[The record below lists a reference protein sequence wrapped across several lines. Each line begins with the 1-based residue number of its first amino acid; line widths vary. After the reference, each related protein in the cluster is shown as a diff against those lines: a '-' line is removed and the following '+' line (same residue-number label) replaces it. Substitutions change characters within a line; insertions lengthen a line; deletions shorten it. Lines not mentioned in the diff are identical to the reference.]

1 MSHSCPMSFENIDSN
16 VSRLTSVFVSLCV
29 VGFLLTNNIVFLLF
43 LFADFSLRIFCNKE
57 LSPLFRV
64 SKFLKKSFKLKD
76 APVDGGAKQL
86 ASYFGLFFVLLLII
100 AYGLNWFT
108 FMYIVAIIFLVC
120 SLLDALANYCLGCKI
135 YYIIKKIYPGFMS

>member
-29 VGFLLTNNIVFLLF
+29 IGFLFTNNIVFLFF
-43 LFADFSLRIFCNKE
+43 LFADFALRIFCNKE

-64 SKFLKKSFKLKD
+64 AKFLKKALRLKD
-76 APVDGGAKQL
+76 VMVDGGAKQL

-100 AYGLNWFT
+100 AYGFSWFT
-108 FMYIVAIIFLVC
+108 FMYIVAAIFLIC

>member
-43 LFADFSLRIFCNKE
+43 LFADFSLRIFSNKE
-57 LSPLFRV
+57 LSPLFRI
-64 SKFLKKSFKLKD
+64 SKYLKKVLKLKD

-86 ASYFGLFFVLLLII
+86 ASYFGLLFVLLLII
-100 AYGLNWFT
+100 AYGSSWFT
-108 FMYIVAIIFLVC
+108 FMYIVAAVFLVC
-120 SLLDALANYCLGCKI
+120 SLLDALFNYCLGCKI

>member
-43 LFADFSLRIFCNKE
+43 LFADFSLRIFSNKE
-57 LSPLFRV
+57 LSPLFRI
-64 SKFLKKSFKLKD
+64 SKYLKKVLKLKD

-86 ASYFGLFFVLLLII
+86 ASYFGLLFVLLLII
-100 AYGLNWFT
+100 AYSSSWFT
-108 FMYIVAIIFLVC
+108 FMYIVAAVFLVC
-120 SLLDALANYCLGCKI
+120 SLLDALFNYCLGCKI